1 MKNNSREPDE
11 NKKATEGYFLPATL
25 PANKKLAPRLSLFSH
40 GESQFLY
47 FCAMFKRSLSF
58 LAIIVMAVSSQAQ
71 EKWDLR
77 KCVEYALENNITI
90 KQRDIQAQIAQ
101 LTYKQS
107 DLSKYPNLNFNSN
120 LGLNTGRSIDRTTN
134 QFTTESIFYNSFN
147 LQSNIDV
154 FNWFSKKNTIAGNKL
169 EVLAATASVDKLK
182 DDIALN
188 IAAAY
193 LQALLAKEQVNA
205 SNVLV
210 SQTIAQLET
219 TRKLVEAGSLPELNQ
234 LQLESQLA
242 TDSLTLIT
250 AIGTET
256 QSLLF
261 IKSLLNVDAGSA
273 FDIATPP
280 IDRVPVDPI
289 SELQPEVV
297 YQFAIKNLPQQ
308 RFNVFRLQAAEKFA
322 DAAKGALYPSI
333 GAGFSIGTNYSNL
346 KNNPRVVSSTPKN
359 DTIAFVTGSNT
370 PVYIPGFDTK
380 YSFFATP
387 YGNQLTDN
395 FSNGFGISI
404 SVPIFNGNSARINWQ
419 KQKLN
424 VKSLSLQ
431 QELDNMTLK
440 QDIYKAY
447 TDAMTALQKF
457 NASTKAVATAEKAY
471 DFSQK
476 RYNAELLNTID
487 LIISQNNLF
496 RARIERLS
504 AQYDYVF
511 KMKVLEFYKGQGIKL

>member
-1 MKNNSREPDE
+1 
-11 NKKATEGYFLPATL
+11 
-25 PANKKLAPRLSLFSH
+25 
-40 GESQFLY
+40 
-47 FCAMFKRSLSF
+47 MFKRSLFF

-71 EKWDLR
+71 EKWDLL
-77 KCVEYALENNITI
+77 KCVNYALENNITI

-107 DLSKYPNLNFNSN
+107 KLSQYPNLNFSSN
-120 LGLNTGRSIDRTTN
+120 LGLSTGRSIDRTTN
-134 QFTTESIFYNSFN
+134 QFTTESIFYNTFS
-147 LQSNIDV
+147 LQSNVDV
-154 FNWFSKKNTIAGNKL
+154 FNWFSKKNTIAGNKF
-169 EVLAATASVDKLK
+169 EALAATASVDKLK

-205 SNVLV
+205 SKVLV
-210 SQTIAQLET
+210 NQTIAQLET

-234 LQLESQLA
+234 LQFESQLA

-256 QSLLF
+256 QSLLL
-261 IKSLLNVDAGSA
+261 IKALLNVDAGSE
-273 FDIATPP
+273 FDIVTPP
-280 IDRVPVDPI
+280 IERVPVDPI
-289 SELQPEVV
+289 AELQPEVV
-297 YQFAIKNLPQQ
+297 YQLAIKNLPQQ
-308 RFNVFRLQAAEKFA
+308 RLNDFRLRAAEKFA
-322 DAAKGALYPSI
+322 DAAKGAMYPSI
-333 GAGFSIGTNYSNL
+333 GAGVNFGTNYSNS
-346 KNNPRVVSSTPKN
+346 KNNREVLSLTPKN
-359 DTIAFVTGSNT
+359 DTSWFVTGSNT
-370 PVYIPGFDTK
+370 PVY
-380 YSFFATP
+380 YSYLDPAFRFFANP
-387 YGNQLTDN
+387 YGTQLSDN
-395 FSNGFGISI
+395 FNNGIGINI

-424 VKSLSLQ
+424 VKSLALQ
-431 QELDNMTLK
+431 QDLDNMTLK

-447 TDAMTALQKF
+447 TDAVTALQKF
-457 NASTKAVATAEKAY
+457 NASTKAVSTAEKAY

-504 AQYDYVF
+504 AQYEYVF

>member
-1 MKNNSREPDE
+1 M
-11 NKKATEGYFLPATL
+11 AF
-25 PANKKLAPRLSLFSH
+25 SL
-40 GESQFLY
+40 
-47 FCAMFKRSLSF
+47 
-58 LAIIVMAVSSQAQ
+58 QAQ

-77 KCVEYALENNITI
+77 KCVEYALESNITI

-107 DLSKYPNLNFNSN
+107 DLSKYPNLNFSSN

-147 LQSNIDV
+147 LQSNVDV
-154 FNWFSKKNTIAGNKL
+154 FNWFSKKNTIAGNKY
-169 EVLAATASVDKLK
+169 EVLASKASVDKLK

-242 TDSLTLIT
+242 SDSLTLIS

-256 QSLLF
+256 QSLLL
-261 IKSLLNVDAGSA
+261 IKSLLNVDAGSV

-280 IDRVPVDPI
+280 IDRVPIDPI
-289 SELQPEVV
+289 AELQPEVV
-297 YQFAIKNLPQQ
+297 YQLAIKNLPQQ
-308 RFNVFRLQAAEKFA
+308 RLNDFRLRAAEKFA
-322 DAAKGALYPSI
+322 DAAKGAMYPSI
-333 GAGFSIGTNYSNL
+333 GAGASFGTSYSNL
-346 KNNPRVVSSTPKN
+346 KNNRQLKSNIPTGLDTVARVFGTNTAVYVP
-359 DTIAFVTGSNT
+359 AFDYT
-370 PVYIPGFDTK
+370 
-380 YSFFATP
+380 FFANP
-387 YGNQLTDN
+387 YGTQLSDN
-395 FSNGFGISI
+395 FNNGVGINI

-424 VKSLSLQ
+424 VKSLALQ
-431 QELDNMTLK
+431 QDLDNMTLK

-457 NASTKAVATAEKAY
+457 NASTKAVATAERAY

>member
-1 MKNNSREPDE
+1 
-11 NKKATEGYFLPATL
+11 
-25 PANKKLAPRLSLFSH
+25 
-40 GESQFLY
+40 
-47 FCAMFKRSLSF
+47 
-58 LAIIVMAVSSQAQ
+58 
-71 EKWDLR
+71 
-77 KCVEYALENNITI
+77 
-90 KQRDIQAQIAQ
+90 
-101 LTYKQS
+101 
-107 DLSKYPNLNFNSN
+107 
-120 LGLNTGRSIDRTTN
+120 
-134 QFTTESIFYNSFN
+134 
-147 LQSNIDV
+147 
-154 FNWFSKKNTIAGNKL
+154 IAGNKL

-242 TDSLTLIT
+242 TDSLTLIS

-256 QSLLF
+256 QSLLL
-261 IKSLLNVDAGSA
+261 IKSLLNVDAASV

-280 IDRVPVDPI
+280 IDRVPIDPV
-289 SELQPEVV
+289 SELQPEAV
-297 YQFAIKNLPQQ
+297 YQLAIKNLPQQ
-308 RFNVFRLQAAEKFA
+308 RLNNFRLLAAEKFA

-346 KNNPRVVSSTPKN
+346 KSNPRVVSATPKN

-370 PVYIPGFDTK
+370 PVYIPGFNTK
-380 YSFFATP
+380 YSYFATP
-387 YGNQLTDN
+387 YGNQLSDN
-395 FSNGFGISI
+395 FSNGFGVSI
-404 SVPIFNGNSARINWQ
+404 SVPIFNGNAARINWQ

-457 NASTKAVATAEKAY
+457 NASTKAVATAERAY